1 MPLAQL
7 AQQAQPPASSPEI
20 PLALLAQEVQ
30 QPASSPEIPLALLL
44 HAPARMIGNSRHA
57 NHGRQAC
64 APHPYNRNLLY
75 CSKGQHYVPR
85 DLFGRG
91 QICTNCLQNQRERRA
106 RNQGVLNALHVAP
119 SQPQQM
125 EHNQINAEIADDLQ
139 QPAVSAAEK
148 TLLSNFRGT
157 IMGIQLELCN
167 YCNEKWFDLKVEHGK
182 CKKCRRNTKFQEA
195 NVMDPGLIPE
205 HLPELTQMEEML
217 IAPVHVLMQIW
228 QVRGGQYK
236 YTGHI
241 CNFLKDNA
249 QFYNRVPVLPE
260 NVEIILMKRG
270 DVDIA
275 NESKYRDFRV
285 RRAAIQQWLAFLSN
299 NHPTFQQ
306 QVQIDHGV
314 LDQLPEDE
322 CVHERVKI
330 VSVQEMDGDLFEES
344 GPPED
349 DNHDG
354 DNIEN
359 EQPIYS
365 NGFIPNVHETMTV
378 MDQLRT
384 ALPPVILTMP
394 QLRNTPINEHTGR
407 AIAVDAFPTIFAYG
421 KADITAVR
429 NQQVSLEDWAGHLL
443 RYRDGQFARHPR
455 FRYWLLN
462 TIMRKKAKSASTWYV
477 NSHHGDRDLSI
488 EEIRDMVQAGQS
500 EALAKRVSHAGE
512 KLEGSRPFWA
522 KARWDLT
529 AQIRSPQCGTPHV
542 FFTASSADIQW
553 PDLHQHMPSYN
564 ADQNEDATSYRVRME
579 DLNNNPAI
587 AAYYFQMRWMVFFNE
602 YIKPKFKVT
611 DYWWRYEWQHHGS
624 SHVHGFFWLADA
636 PNIDNLDLSSPV
648 SIQNFINFWDNHVST
663 WHPFKACPP
672 AAIHPSA
679 CLFQSL
685 EDTKKELAE
694 MLNRLQRHTYCKPGY
709 CERSRKSTGEKFC
722 RFGFSKENHDT
733 TVLIRENE
741 NGFPELYTKRND
753 PLLNSNNS
761 GVILGWRANI

>member
-1 MPLAQL
+1 M
-7 AQQAQPPASSPEI
+7 
-20 PLALLAQEVQ
+20 
-30 QPASSPEIPLALLL
+30 
-44 HAPARMIGNSRHA
+44 
-57 NHGRQAC
+57 
-64 APHPYNRNLLY
+64 
-75 CSKGQHYVPR
+75 
-85 DLFGRG
+85 
-91 QICTNCLQNQRERRA
+91 
-106 RNQGVLNALHVAP
+106 LNALHVAP

-182 CKKCRRNTKFQEA
+182 CKKCHRNTKFQEA

-275 NESKYRDFRV
+275 NESKYRDFCV
-285 RRAAIQQWLAFLSN
+285 RCAAIQQWLAFLSN
-299 NHPTFQQ
+299 NYPTFQQ
-306 QVQIDHGV
+306 QVQIDHGI

-378 MDQLRT
+378 
-384 ALPPVILTMP
+384 
-394 QLRNTPINEHTGR
+394 
-407 AIAVDAFPTIFAYG
+407 
-421 KADITAVR
+421 
-429 NQQVSLEDWAGHLL
+429 S
-443 RYRDGQFARHPR
+443 
-455 FRYWLLN
+455 
-462 TIMRKKAKSASTWYV
+462 
-477 NSHHGDRDLSI
+477 
-488 EEIRDMVQAGQS
+488 
-500 EALAKRVSHAGE
+500 
-512 KLEGSRPFWA
+512 
-522 KARWDLT
+522 
-529 AQIRSPQCGTPHV
+529 
-542 FFTASSADIQW
+542 
-553 PDLHQHMPSYN
+553 
-564 ADQNEDATSYRVRME
+564 
-579 DLNNNPAI
+579 
-587 AAYYFQMRWMVFFNE
+587 
-602 YIKPKFKVT
+602 
-611 DYWWRYEWQHHGS
+611 
-624 SHVHGFFWLADA
+624 
-636 PNIDNLDLSSPV
+636 
-648 SIQNFINFWDNHVST
+648 
-663 WHPFKACPP
+663 
-672 AAIHPSA
+672 
-679 CLFQSL
+679 
-685 EDTKKELAE
+685 
-694 MLNRLQRHTYCKPGY
+694 
-709 CERSRKSTGEKFC
+709 
-722 RFGFSKENHDT
+722 
-733 TVLIRENE
+733 
-741 NGFPELYTKRND
+741 
-753 PLLNSNNS
+753 
-761 GVILGWRANI
+761 